1 MDIHAV
7 GVPVFQKP
15 GTEWYSQTWAPRFC
29 SESQIHQ
36 MFSLI
41 VGESTYSLPV
51 RFACSTIFDL
61 SPITTRFQDASVSL
75 SLVGSYHT
83 ANVCTFVLI
92 RHGRHEGQRPDWSQS
107 VQGLG
112 TSYSHLRI
120 PFSSFLA
127 KFMLQHLDLTQ
138 SENVRRRAQSQI
150 QVDESKYLFW

>member
-1 MDIHAV
+1 
-7 GVPVFQKP
+7 
-15 GTEWYSQTWAPRFC
+15 
-29 SESQIHQ
+29 

-83 ANVCTFVLI
+83 ANVFTFVFI
-92 RHGRHEGQRPDWSQS
+92 RHGRHGGQRPDCSQS

-127 KFMLQHLDLTQ
+127 KFMLEHLDLTQ
-138 SENVRRRAQSQI
+138 QTFGGVHNLKSKLMNPSTFSDKIRPFDNSSRR
-150 QVDESKYLFW
+150 